1 MDPSSTKLVYPKR
14 LLRNGDTRECVS
26 TKENVS
32 MLTNNLCLAPKKSEW
47 RMTPGLWV
55 QVLARLLSAYTFNSH
70 KKQVWM
76 NFKKHPKI
84 CVPFRTTTI

>member
-32 MLTNNLCLAPKKSEW
+32 MLTNNLCPAPKESEW
-47 RMTPGLWV
+47 RMANGACVKGEGPCT
-55 QVLARLLSAYTFNSH
+55 LA
-70 KKQVWM
+70 KQL
-76 NFKKHPKI
+76 PL
-84 CVPFRTTTI
+84 

>member
-32 MLTNNLCLAPKKSEW
+32 MLTNNLCPAPKESEW
-47 RMTPGLWV
+47 RMAPVLRV
-55 QVLARLLSAYTFNSH
+55 KVLARLLSTYHLNPH
-70 KKQVWM
+70 
-76 NFKKHPKI
+76 
-84 CVPFRTTTI
+84 

>member
-1 MDPSSTKLVYPKR
+1 MDPRSTKLVYPKR

-32 MLTNNLCLAPKKSEW
+32 VLTKNLCLALKKSEW

-55 QVLARLLSAYTFNSH
+55 
-70 KKQVWM
+70 
-76 NFKKHPKI
+76 
-84 CVPFRTTTI
+84 